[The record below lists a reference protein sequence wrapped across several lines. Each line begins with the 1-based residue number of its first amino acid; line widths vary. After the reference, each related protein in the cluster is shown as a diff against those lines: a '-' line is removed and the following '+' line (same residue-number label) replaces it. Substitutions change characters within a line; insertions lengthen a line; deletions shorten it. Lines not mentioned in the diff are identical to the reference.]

1 MASVTT
7 LYEVSGAIGGA
18 IGNAL
23 SGIIWTALL
32 LPQLRIN
39 LPDSAQPAAIEIK
52 NSFVVASSYSP
63 GSPERTA
70 IDKSYTEVM
79 HVLLIVALAVLSVPF
94 FAMFAMKD
102 MRLKERVN
110 SI

>member
-1 MASVTT
+1 VASVTT

-32 LPQLRIN
+32 LPRLHMN
-39 LPDSAQPAAIEIK
+39 LPAAAQSAAIEIK
-52 NSFVVASSYSP
+52 NSFVVASSYPP
-63 GSPERTA
+63 GSPERIA

-79 HVLLIVALAVLSVPF
+79 HVLLILALAVLSVPF
-94 FAMFAMKD
+94 FAMFVMKD
-102 MRLKERVN
+102 MNLKKRK
-110 SI
+110 